1 MSMEIDIP
9 VTAAAR
15 RDMEANREE
24 ALDDDGLPR
33 RTGEL
38 KQLLQVRCILH
49 ACVIRVEQFT
59 GTVWTASAHIITAV
73 IGSGVLSLA
82 WAMAQ
87 LGWAAGSVS
96 LVLFS
101 VITLYTSSLLADCY
115 RTGDPCYGTRNYT
128 YMAAVKSNLGPL
140 SSRIATIGK
149 AAKQIAV
156 FPPASSWLGSAWS
169 KSLCLSA
176 KSVISGEIGETS
188 ITGTVVGVDVTAA
201 EKIWKSFQAL
211 GNIAFAY
218 SYSLILIEIQDTL
231 RSPAENKVMK
241 RATVVGV
248 AVTTVFYILCGCL
261 GYVAFGNK
269 APGNMLTGFGFYEP
283 FWLIDIAN
291 ICIVVHL
298 LGAYQAILSLSLLT
312 LELEFIFFLN
322 TLPLSC
328 SVGVQPAT
336 VCSNRTTDRPVV
348 SQLKPTESRASH
360 CDQQS
365 PWLQRQRFPTGMED
379 WVRDHEHDSGHHHA
393 LLQRSARV
401 PGSSGVLAAHGLLSD
416 RDVHRSERCREVF
429 HQVGVLAMLELRV
442 LPHLRDRGLCFHS
455 RRDSIIKA
463 LLPIPYEILSS
474 IIKERLG
481 KRACIRFAAVGLL
494 EDFFMSRTA

>member
-33 RTGEL
+33 R
-38 KQLLQVRCILH
+38 
-49 ACVIRVEQFT
+49 T

-115 RTGDPCYGTRNYT
+115 RTGDPCNGTRNYT
-128 YMAAVKSNLGPL
+128 YMAAVKSNLGGTKLWLCGL
-140 SSRIATIGK
+140 SQYVNLFGVSIGYTITASLSL
-149 AAKQIAV
+149 AAIVKSNCYHWKGREADCSVPTSLFMVGFGMVQI
-156 FPPASSWLGSAWS
+156 FMSQLQNFHKLWWLSIVAALMSFCYSFIGVG
-169 KSLCLSA
+169 LSA

-298 LGAYQAILSLSLLT
+298 LGAYQVFSQPLFAVIELRIAQWFPNSNLLNHERPIVINNRLGFSVNGFRLAWRTGFVITSTTLAI
-312 LELEFIFFLN
+312 IMPFFN
-322 TLPLSC
+322 
-328 SVGVQPAT
+328 
-336 VCSNRTTDRPVV
+336 
-348 SQLKPTESRASH
+348 E
-360 CDQQS
+360 
-365 PWLQRQRFPTGMED
+365 
-379 WVRDHEHDSGHHHA
+379 
-393 LLQRSARV
+393 
-401 PGSSGVLAAHGLLSD
+401 VLAFLGALGFWPLTVYFPIEMYIAQKGVARFSTEWVFLKCLSF
-416 RDVHRSERCREVF
+416 VCFLISVIAACASIQGVIASLKHFSPF
-429 HQVGVLAMLELRV
+429 HT
-442 LPHLRDRGLCFHS
+442 
-455 RRDSIIKA
+455 
-463 LLPIPYEILSS
+463 
-474 IIKERLG
+474 
-481 KRACIRFAAVGLL
+481 RF
-494 EDFFMSRTA
+494 